1 MWPIILSYITC
12 HFKEIEITLK
22 RFGHLH
28 SYLQGWWASLGRVDS
43 TRHRPYTLFPNWL
56 IDQLTQLS
64 ARYRLRN
71 GIWKLWLA
79 KSIPNG
85 HFLTTFYTKL
95 MPNSVV
101 FELND
106 QKTDW
111 FQYLV
116 LLSFF
121 DFVGTILAEWCQRN
135 RRTLIGLTTP
145 LSHHPSIFFQYLGSY
160 FQGWCA
166 LMGREE
172 WTCLRI

>member
-95 MPNSVV
+95 MPNPRSFWVKWPKNRLV
-101 FELND
+101 TYLISY
-106 QKTDW
+106 KTCRIKEFKITLKR

-116 LLSFF
+116 LLAFF
-121 DFVGTILAEWCQRN
+121 DFFGTILAECVSEQRSKQ
-135 RRTLIGLTTP
+135 R
-145 LSHHPSIFFQYLGSY
+145 
-160 FQGWCA
+160 
-166 LMGREE
+166 
-172 WTCLRI
+172 